1 MTKLTATRIKSI
13 KAPGRYVDG
22 AGLMLNVTKS
32 GSRSWVLRVQHDGR
46 RRDFGLG
53 SERDVTLSE
62 ARDEARRIRRM
73 VRKGLDPLAERR
85 KEASRNRTFRMAA
98 VDYHSAYYKTWKN
111 GKHRDQWINT
121 LKTYAFPHIGD
132 MTLDVIDGPM
142 IVDVLSP
149 IWLEKPETARR
160 VKQRIGA
167 VLDFAHARGW
177 RESEA
182 PMRAVAKGLP
192 SQPKRTGRFQAMPY
206 ALVPDFVAK
215 LREIESFGALA
226 LEALILTACRS
237 GEIRGA
243 CWDEIDLDARLWT
256 IPAGRMKAGRSHA
269 IPLSAQALDLFKRAA
284 ALRIADTQLVFPGQ
298 KRGKALSDMT
308 LLKILRDQ
316 GEPYTVHGFRSSF
329 RDWAAECSD
338 QPGEVAEAA
347 LAHTV
352 PNAVEAA
359 YRRTDFLERRRG
371 LMNDWG
377 YYVGQR

>member
-1 MTKLTATRIKSI
+1 MGKLTATRIKSI
-13 KAPGRYVDG
+13 KEPGRYVDG
-22 AGLMLNVTKS
+22 AGLMLNVTSS
-32 GSRSWVLRVQHDGR
+32 GSKSWVLRVQHDGR

-62 ARDEARRIRRM
+62 ARDEARRLRRM

-85 KEASRNRTFRMAA
+85 KELSRNKTFRMAA
-98 VDYHSAYYKTWKN
+98 EDYHSAHYKTWKN

-121 LKTYAFPHIGD
+121 LRSYAFPRIGD
-132 MTLDVIDGPM
+132 LTLDIIDGPM

-167 VLDFAHARGW
+167 VLDYAHARGW
-177 RESEA
+177 REGEA

-192 SQPKRTGRFQAMPY
+192 SQPKKTGRFKAMPY
-206 ALVPDFVAK
+206 AEVPRFVAK

-243 CWDEIDLDARLWT
+243 CWDEIDFDAKLWT
-256 IPAGRMKAGRSHA
+256 IPAGRMKAGRLHVV
-269 IPLSAQALDLFKRAA
+269 PLSKQALEVFERAA
-284 ALRIADTQLVFPGQ
+284 ALRIADTPLVFPGQ
-298 KRGKALSDMT
+298 KRGKPLSDMT

-316 GEPYTVHGFRSSF
+316 NEPYTVHGFRSSF

-359 YRRTDFLERRRG
+359 YRRTDFLDRRRL
-371 LMNDWG
+371 LMNDWADHAK
-377 YYVGQR
+377 

>member
-1 MTKLTATRIKSI
+1 MAKLTATRIKSI
-13 KAPGRYVDG
+13 KEPGRYVDG
-22 AGLMLNVTKS
+22 AGLMLNVTSS
-32 GSRSWVLRVQHDGR
+32 GSKSWVLRVQHDGR

-53 SERDVTLSE
+53 SERDVTLAE
-62 ARDEARRIRRM
+62 ARDEARRLRRM

-85 KEASRNRTFRMAA
+85 KELSRNKTFRMAA
-98 VDYHSAYYKTWKN
+98 EDCHAAYYKSWKN

-121 LKTYAFPHIGD
+121 LRSYAFPRIGD
-132 MTLDVIDGPM
+132 LTLDIIDGPM
-142 IVDVLSP
+142 IVDVLAP

-160 VKQRIGA
+160 VKQRIGT

-177 RESEA
+177 REGEA

-192 SQPKRTGRFQAMPY
+192 SQPKKTGRFRAMPY
-206 ALVPDFVAK
+206 TDVPRFVAK

-243 CWDEIDLDARLWT
+243 CWDEIDFDAKLWT
-256 IPAGRMKAGRSHA
+256 IPAGRMKAGRTH
-269 IPLSAQALDLFKRAA
+269 IVPLSTQALDVFERAA
-284 ALRIADTQLVFPGQ
+284 TLRIADTPLVFPGQ
-298 KRGKALSDMT
+298 KRGKPLSDMT

-316 GEPYTVHGFRSSF
+316 NEPYTVHGFRSSF

-347 LAHTV
+347 LAHSV

-359 YRRTDFLERRRG
+359 YRRTDFLERRRN
-371 LMNDWG
+371 LMDDWSG
-377 YYVGQR
+377 YACQ